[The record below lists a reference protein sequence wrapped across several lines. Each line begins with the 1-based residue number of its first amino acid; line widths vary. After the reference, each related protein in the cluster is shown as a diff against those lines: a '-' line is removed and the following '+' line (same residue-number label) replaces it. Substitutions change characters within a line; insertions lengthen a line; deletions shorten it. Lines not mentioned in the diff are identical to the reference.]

1 MVASLI
7 GKLAKKVIKKKS
19 STKGK
24 IEAKKPSIKDLK
36 MKTNS
41 TKRTSPTQRKKAE
54 RVFKAPEA
62 RTKLSTREIQTKVL
76 NKAKKQ
82 GMTGK
87 NFRMQNPRD
96 KDVQALYKANP
107 NLKDKDIV
115 RQKGRDYQKD
125 FKKAKTPNKKLK
137 VFAKK
142 KLSDNVKFE
151 RLKQIRDA
159 NARAF
164 KVFNGFE
171 REGKMAKGE
180 LEGLRKRFD
189 KAGGAETLGMSFT
202 NFKNVYKG
210 PYYFGG

>member
-1 MVASLI
+1 MSKRILSKTGKTGGKTLASRKPTT
-7 GKLAKKVIKKKS
+7 GAGG
-19 STKGK
+19 STTK
-24 IEAKKPSIKDLK
+24 I
-36 MKTNS
+36 
-41 TKRTSPTQRKKAE
+41 
-54 RVFKAPEA
+54 
-62 RTKLSTREIQTKVL
+62 IQAKVL
-76 NKAKKQ
+76 EKAKKNN
-82 GMTGK
+82 MTGK
-87 NFRMQNPRD
+87 NFRMQNPKD

-125 FKKAKTPNKKLK
+125 FKKAKTPEQKLK

-142 KLSDNVKFE
+142 KISSNAQFE

-189 KAGGAETLGMSFT
+189 RAGGTKTLGMSFT
-202 NFKNVYKG
+202 DFKNVYKG